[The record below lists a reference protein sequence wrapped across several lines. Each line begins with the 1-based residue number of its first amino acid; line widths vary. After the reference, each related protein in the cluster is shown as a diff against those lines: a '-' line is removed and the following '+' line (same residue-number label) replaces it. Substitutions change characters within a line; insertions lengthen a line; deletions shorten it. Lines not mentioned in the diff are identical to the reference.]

1 MAATSFAGVKF
12 DLSLYFLQCFVTNFA
27 CKFSELMHVFQGRQ
41 SGRPS
46 IKSGTWNILED
57 PETFRNIPEHSRTSR
72 NISQHPET
80 LRNRSQNIPEHPESD
95 VGFFVWALYELPRMF
110 IIVIAFSASRVLL
123 ICAHFFP
130 VFVLQFKKYIV
141 KASCMITFY
150 KHHCDSCTLTIALIS
165 TFKYFFFSQIDW
177 CFEPKISQDAALTRF
192 TVGSYFLASL
202 HLSDFD

>member
-72 NISQHPET
+72 NISQHPKT
-80 LRNRSQNIPEHPESD
+80 LRNRSQNILEHPESD

-110 IIVIAFSASRVLL
+110 ID
-123 ICAHFFP
+123 
-130 VFVLQFKKYIV
+130 
-141 KASCMITFY
+141 
-150 KHHCDSCTLTIALIS
+150 HCYCIFCQQGAVDLRS
-165 TFKYFFFSQIDW
+165 FFSIFRFAIQ
-177 CFEPKISQDAALTRF
+177 KIYRQSI
-192 TVGSYFLASL
+192 L
-202 HLSDFD
+202 HDNIL